1 MGATGKASA
10 VAPEVKAVEE
20 VMGMVVMMNNGKVV
34 DKRDVKIVVHP
45 TKKPDCPVAKCDTP
59 KVTAGCR
66 LVRDDTKNADGCRKH
81 ACAKLVCTPSTKESK
96 CRINPSIGAEVAMK
110 AGDVESVNIATLI
123 TAAPKGRRLAASCG
137 CNGAGSKPCQH
148 AAAASLCYGLMNL
161 HGHKTCPQGT
171 KDCRPKNACPCSNG
185 SPCKQNNNHLCHKAI
200 KQWGKW
206 ICTPG
211 TKHQNGIA
219 ACAAQLK
226 KVAEEAAAKK
236 VTAAAAKVVADK
248 AKAVGEAKKIAEALV
263 EKAKVAEANAAA
275 LVEKA
280 KVAAA

>member
-1 MGATGKASA
+1 
-10 VAPEVKAVEE
+10 
-20 VMGMVVMMNNGKVV
+20 
-34 DKRDVKIVVHP
+34 
-45 TKKPDCPVAKCDTP
+45 
-59 KVTAGCR
+59 
-66 LVRDDTKNADGCRKH
+66 
-81 ACAKLVCTPSTKESK
+81 
-96 CRINPSIGAEVAMK
+96 
-110 AGDVESVNIATLI
+110 
-123 TAAPKGRRLAASCG
+123 
-137 CNGAGSKPCQH
+137 
-148 AAAASLCYGLMNL
+148 MNL

-236 VTAAAAKVVADK
+236 ATAAAEKKVADAAKVVAEAKRVAAQIVADK
-248 AKAVGEAKKIAEALV
+248 AKAVAEALKIAEAAAAT
-263 EKAKVAEANAAA
+263 AKVAEANAAA
-275 LVEKA
+275 LV
-280 KVAAA
+280 

>member
-1 MGATGKASA
+1 
-10 VAPEVKAVEE
+10 
-20 VMGMVVMMNNGKVV
+20 
-34 DKRDVKIVVHP
+34 
-45 TKKPDCPVAKCDTP
+45 
-59 KVTAGCR
+59 
-66 LVRDDTKNADGCRKH
+66 
-81 ACAKLVCTPSTKESK
+81 
-96 CRINPSIGAEVAMK
+96 
-110 AGDVESVNIATLI
+110 
-123 TAAPKGRRLAASCG
+123 
-137 CNGAGSKPCQH
+137 
-148 AAAASLCYGLMNL
+148 MNL

-248 AKAVGEAKKIAEALV
+248 AKAVAEAKKIAEALV

-275 LVEKA
+275 LV
-280 KVAAA
+280 